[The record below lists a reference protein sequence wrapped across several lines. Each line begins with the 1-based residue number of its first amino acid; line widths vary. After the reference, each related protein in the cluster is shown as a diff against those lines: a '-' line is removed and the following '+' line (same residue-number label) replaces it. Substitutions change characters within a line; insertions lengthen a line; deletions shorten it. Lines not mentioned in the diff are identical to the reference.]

1 MAIGGLCRGRSGARR
16 GGGAGDEG
24 EGVGGRRLLLVGRG
38 GRFKQRPVSTG
49 VLAPPGGG
57 RETRAAVMTDRHK
70 LKTQDVTH
78 KILQEGKIRKKKV
91 EMAKD

>member
-1 MAIGGLCRGRSGARR
+1 MVR
-16 GGGAGDEG
+16 GGAVVPELRV
-24 EGVGGRRLLLVGRG
+24 EVMVGVGCSSEGGGR
-38 GRFKQRPVSTG
+38 RFKQRPVSTG

-78 KILQEGKIRKKKV
+78 KILQERKNERKKGKKKV
-91 EMAKD
+91 ER